1 MKLFGALWGF
11 LELFCALHTFV
22 KQKAINHRGCVCV
35 CVWNHAYL
43 LDYSAISEREPR
55 ELRARRAAAS
65 LVSSVQKGPPPTE
78 RCEPN
83 QLLPHNADSDAGRDG
98 SVDSSS
104 DLAAK
109 GGWVYVFSLRIAH
122 VRVNKREWQ
131 SKDECERDRESYRGS
146 LSPGRGHVYFCLL
159 IRPYCRHIPIPFEVS
174 SRSYNF
180 ECKCIKNWICKT
192 LWLYRYN

>member
-1 MKLFGALWGF
+1 MSLATFFNFPSLSLLQPPAETRTGNIFLFNEIVWSIVRLSWTF
-11 LELFCALHTFV
+11 LRAAHVRETKSNQSSRL
-22 KQKAINHRGCVCV
+22 

-83 QLLPHNADSDAGRDG
+83 QLLPHNADSDAGRDA
-98 SVDSSS
+98 SVDSSSSSS

-131 SKDECERDRESYRGS
+131 SKDECERDRERE
-146 LSPGRGHVYFCLL
+146 L
-159 IRPYCRHIPIPFEVS
+159 
-174 SRSYNF
+174 
-180 ECKCIKNWICKT
+180 
-192 LWLYRYN
+192 